1 MKLAVLFIS
10 LCAVSFAQSDRAE
23 AQRNPF
29 ARNAQAIA
37 AGKALYNG
45 ACVACHGADG
55 RGDRGPSLVSG
66 NLTHGNA
73 DGEVFITIRS
83 GVRGSQMPAF
93 TQFPTGQTWQII
105 SYVRSMGGGVI
116 SPVGAETIAGDALA
130 GKAIFDGKGGCLS

>member
-1 MKLAVLFIS
+1 MKFALLLLSTAT
-10 LCAVSFAQSDRAE
+10 LCFGQSDRAE

-29 ARNAQAIA
+29 AGNAQAITS
-37 AGKALYNG
+37 GKTFYNQ

-93 TQFPTGQTWQII
+93 ASFTTDQTWQII
-105 SYVRSMGGGVI
+105 SYVRSLAPTTAPA
-116 SPVGAETIAGDALA
+116 STSSVGLTGDTVA
-130 GKAIFDGKGGCLS
+130 GKSIVEGKG

>member
-1 MKLAVLFIS
+1 MKFALAF
-10 LCAVSFAQSDRAE
+10 LCSAALCFGQSDRAE

-29 ARNAQAIA
+29 AGNARALA
-37 AGKALYNG
+37 AGKTLYNQ

-55 RGDRGPSLVSG
+55 RGDRGPSLVTG

-93 TQFPTGQTWQII
+93 TQFTTDQTWQII
-105 SYVRSMGGGVI
+105 SYIRSLGG
-116 SPVGAETIAGDALA
+116 
-130 GKAIFDGKGGCLS
+130 